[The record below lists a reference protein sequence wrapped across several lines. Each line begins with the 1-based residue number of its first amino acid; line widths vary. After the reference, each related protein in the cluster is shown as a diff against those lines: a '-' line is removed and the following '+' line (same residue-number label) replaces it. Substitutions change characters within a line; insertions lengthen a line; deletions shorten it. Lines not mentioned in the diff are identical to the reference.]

1 MAVAMMVDN
10 PHGSHEIY
18 ERVRQLIG
26 LERPRAASS
35 TRRPRAGCGWRVIE
49 VWESAHRP

>member
-18 ERVRQLIG
+18 ERVRHLIG
-26 LERPRAASS
+26 LERPGRQLPR
-35 TRRPRAGCGWRVIE
+35 RRPRAGCGWRVIE